1 MVVKTLWKGK
11 PCLSFIR
18 RLSTTALVSLT
29 MGLCLLDAHTTSRQP
44 VPALTTHAPDHA
56 GQALRTISEDIV
68 SNGAAPTALALTQQ
82 NGWRNVTRALA
93 QGQPEVAP
101 VLSSLIPESSSQTT
115 ALLRR
120 SMKTALPRH
129 PSVVLSALHE
139 QANSPVGP
147 RDVCSAKGMSSTWR
161 RTATQAVAT
170 VHDIR
175 LNSRA
180 RACLNLLQ
188 NS

>member
-1 MVVKTLWKGK
+1 M
-11 PCLSFIR
+11 SFIR
-18 RLSTTALVSLT
+18 CLSTTALVSLT
-29 MGLCLLDAHTTSRQP
+29 MGLCLLDAHTTARPP
-44 VPALTTHAPDHA
+44 VLATTAHAPDHA
-56 GQALRTISEDIV
+56 EQALHTISQDIV
-68 SNGAAPTALALTQQ
+68 SNGAAPTARALTQQ
-82 NGWRNVTRALA
+82 NGWRNVTTALA

-101 VLSSLIPESSSQTT
+101 VLSSLIPASSSQTT

-139 QANSPVGP
+139 QASSPVGP
-147 RDVCSAKGMSSTWR
+147 RDVCSAKGMSRTWR
-161 RTATQAVAT
+161 KNAAQAVAT

-180 RACLNLLQ
+180 RECLSLLQ